1 MFMRSKYGAPHRAVL
16 SSIPRSA
23 SHCWRAIHAQLDFVL
38 SHALWSIGKGNIFL
52 AWYVVEFSSAGR
64 QPSSASYLCQR
75 GLQWP
80 QFDGWNS
87 EYFWS
92 YLHSIN
98 SIYAGLSFWGLWGQ
112 TSLATSSI
120 RMPSLFLVHGNR
132 RGLLILLSTGGNMF
146 GINGYTQKLQV
157 LFGDLCI
164 RQYPLMSVLS
174 LWVFG
179 FPLVVFAVPAL
190 IVNPSRISLFK
201 ESWLHPFGPSSR
213 LILTSQYPKLSLSSS
228 VLSLGGLILFAPS
241 ILFYAILLLY
251 LSYGKF
257 GKTAIPL
264 FMTM

>member
-1 MFMRSKYGAPHRAVL
+1 MFMRSKQGALTGPFSLQFLGVL
-16 SSIPRSA
+16 LIV
-23 SHCWRAIHAQLDFVL
+23 AIHAQLDFVL

-64 QPSSASYLCQR
+64 QASSASYLCQR

-80 QFDGWNS
+80 RMK
-87 EYFWS
+87 FWV
-92 YLHSIN
+92 
-98 SIYAGLSFWGLWGQ
+98 FWILYPFNKFNLCGAGQ
-112 TSLATSSI
+112 TSLATSSWW
-120 RMPSLFLVHGNR
+120 MPSLFLVHGNR
-132 RGLLILLSTGGNMF
+132 RGLLILLSTAGNMF
-146 GINGYTQKLQV
+146 GINGYTQRQV
-157 LFGDLCI
+157 FFGDLCI
-164 RQYPLMSVLS
+164 RQYPLMSVWS
-174 LWVFG
+174 LWVFA
-179 FPLVVFAVPAL
+179 FSLVVFAVPAL
-190 IVNPSRISLFK
+190 IVNPSWISLFK

>member
-1 MFMRSKYGAPHRAVL
+1 MPSWTLFYPTPCGL
-16 SSIPRSA
+16 SVKVT
-23 SHCWRAIHAQLDFVL
+23 F
-38 SHALWSIGKGNIFL
+38 FL

-80 QFDGWNS
+80 QSDGWNS
-87 EYFWS
+87 EYFGS
-92 YLHSIN
+92 YLH
-98 SIYAGLSFWGLWGQ
+98 SIYAGLSFWANFTGYFILMD
-112 TSLATSSI
+112 A
-120 RMPSLFLVHGNR
+120 MPSLFLVHGNR

-164 RQYPLMSVLS
+164 RQHPLMSVWS
-174 LWVFG
+174 LWVFC

-241 ILFYAILLLY
+241 ILFYAILFIYPMGSLERPQFHY
-251 LSYGKF
+251 SWQCKAQYS
-257 GKTAIPL
+257 
-264 FMTM
+264 

>member
-1 MFMRSKYGAPHRAVL
+1 
-16 SSIPRSA
+16 
-23 SHCWRAIHAQLDFVL
+23 
-38 SHALWSIGKGNIFL
+38 
-52 AWYVVEFSSAGR
+52 
-64 QPSSASYLCQR
+64 
-75 GLQWP
+75 
-80 QFDGWNS
+80 
-87 EYFWS
+87 
-92 YLHSIN
+92 
-98 SIYAGLSFWGLWGQ
+98 
-112 TSLATSSI
+112 
-120 RMPSLFLVHGNR
+120 MPSLFLVHGNR

-146 GINGYTQKLQV
+146 GINGYTQKWQV